1 MESPVARSS
10 FMETL
15 PPQMIKVEKPQRASR
30 FETIVEES
38 ISLDEECAASL
49 LTFGEV
55 APAAVI
61 TVKKQAFRS
70 SLDTIWE
77 DTMQYV
83 ADYFWSESADVILRS
98 SPALRLNY
106 LENLS
111 WSQFS
116 IVTRGVSS
124 GALNFDTWKGVH

>member
-1 MESPVARSS
+1 METPVARSS
-10 FMETL
+10 FVETL
-15 PPQMIKVEKPQRASR
+15 PPQMIKVEKPQRASK

-38 ISLDEECAASL
+38 ISLDEECVASL

-83 ADYFWSESADVILRS
+83 ADYFLCESADASPVLRLS
-98 SPALRLNY
+98 NYSNFDRASPVLRLNY
-106 LENLS
+106 S
-111 WSQFS
+111 Y
-116 IVTRGVSS
+116 
-124 GALNFDTWKGVH
+124 FDRQEPVH